1 MLYDNIQNDSYMTWL
16 AFKTQLSIIVYMYMT
31 AVRYKRKFGTH

>member
-1 MLYDNIQNDSYMTWL
+1 MLYDNIQHDSYMTWL
-16 AFKTQLSIIVYMYMT
+16 AFKTELSIVYMYMT